1 MGKNASELVLFGH
14 PFSSYCQKVLIAL
27 RENPIPFELRLLGG
41 DERVWAT
48 ELSTSMPIASSMP
61 IIVRML
67 SVKPRKY
74 IAPSVTSSEAGT
86 ASETISVVG
95 R

>member
-1 MGKNASELVLFGH
+1 MIVEKVPASVAMPTSLTPETVASTGW
-14 PFSSYCQKVLIAL
+14 PGFSCRWRKMLSVIT
-27 RENPIPFELRLLGG
+27 
-41 DERVWAT
+41 T